1 MAYEIW
7 RKAQVNHPKL
17 AAQVESM
24 PNVVYSTKT
33 GDETAVVVHSQ
44 TAPGFDDFALV
55 PRRGRPQRIS
65 PQEALQLSECTPATP
80 PIGRLAGHFEM
91 VAQAIRGLLKSPPP
105 EHFDGK
111 TRWGDRQMLE
121 TAIPTPARITA
132 QALFLAHRT
141 LEPEDCSAVLRAA
154 SGRWLREL

>member
-7 RKAQVNHPKL
+7 RKAQVNHPEL

-91 VAQAIRGLLKSPPP
+91 VAQAIQGLLKSPPP
-105 EHFDGK
+105 EHLMAKQGGVIGK
-111 TRWGDRQMLE
+111 CWRRLS
-121 TAIPTPARITA
+121 RHRR
-132 QALFLAHRT
+132 ALQPR
-141 LEPEDCSAVLRAA
+141 PCSSLI
-154 SGRWLREL
+154 GR